1 MIINKI
7 KYFDRKIIFSLSIM
21 IISSI
26 PIKLYFFPY
35 GIPITEDGLSYFH
48 YAIDTSILGHLPNTT
63 LINNGWPLFLSIF
76 YSIFNSNNYL
86 DYMTLQRIIT
96 ISISTITIIPVYL
109 LLRRFFNYKYALLG
123 SILFIFEPRMI
134 QNSFLGLT
142 DSLFILLTTTT
153 LFLILSSRI
162 KIIYIAFAFAA
173 FATMVR
179 YEGVILF
186 CLISILYFIR
196 YRKNK
201 KELLK
206 YTIAI
211 SIFILIIL
219 PMSYARSNATGSNG
233 IGDHVLGGVEVY
245 ATEAISNQ
253 ENILVGISSYIL
265 SGLQSFIK
273 FFGWIMIPYFIL
285 FVPLGIFLMLKQKN
299 ENKIFIILSIII
311 LSIPA
316 LYAYS
321 RGIQET
327 RYLYLLHP
335 IFCVVSIFA
344 IKFLEERIKKI
355 IIIIIIAVVVSS
367 VVFLT
372 IKDTDYEHEKEA
384 FEIAKYVS
392 KYTNSINNY
401 NPESKYVRTTGISD
415 EFPILSNLVSFG
427 PKIVEMRTYYGEAN
441 YKSLIEFIEK
451 NKNNGLDHL
460 VLDGKNNRAVFFND
474 VFINEKEYP
483 YLTNIFDSTDYGYK
497 YHVKIY
503 KINYDKFDEFN

>member
-1 MIINKI
+1 MLINKI
-7 KYFDRKIIFSLSIM
+7 KYFDKKIIITLSII

-26 PIKLYFFPY
+26 PIKLFFFPY
-35 GIPITEDGLSYFH
+35 NIPITEDGLFYFR
-48 YAIDTSILGHLPNTT
+48 YAIDTSILGHLPNTI
-63 LINNGWPLFLSIF
+63 LINNGWPVFLSIF
-76 YSIFNSNNYL
+76 YSIFDSIFDSNNFL

-123 SILFIFEPRMI
+123 SILFLFEPRMI
-134 QNSFLGLT
+134 QNSFLGIT

-173 FATMVR
+173 FTTMVR
-179 YEGVILF
+179 YEGVILL
-186 CLISILYFIR
+186 CLISILYFIK

-211 SIFILIIL
+211 SIFILIML
-219 PMSYARSNATGSNG
+219 PMSYAKINATGSDG
-233 IGDHVLGGVEVY
+233 IGASVLGGVEVY
-245 ATEAISNQ
+245 ATEAISDQ
-253 ENILVGISSYIL
+253 ENILMGISSYIL

-299 ENKIFIILSIII
+299 ENRIFIILSIII

-335 IFCVVSIFA
+335 IFCVISIFA
-344 IKFLEERIKKI
+344 IKFLEEKIKQI
-355 IIIIIIAVVVSS
+355 IIIIIIVVVVSS
-367 VVFLT
+367 VAFLI
-372 IKDTDYEHEKEA
+372 IKDVDYEHEREA

-392 KYTNSINNY
+392 EYTNGINSY
-401 NPESKYVRTTGISD
+401 PPESKYVRVTGMIN
-415 EFPILSNLVSFG
+415 EFPILSNSVSFG
-427 PKIVEMRTYYGEAN
+427 PKVLNSN
-441 YKSLIEFIEK
+441 YESLVEFIQENEK
-451 NKNNGLDHL
+451 NGLDHL
-460 VLDGKNNRAVFFND
+460 VVDGKSNRAIFLND
-474 VFINEKEYP
+474 VFINEKKYP
-483 YLTNIFDSTDYGYK
+483 YLTNIFDSSNLGYN

-503 KINYDKFDEFN
+503 KINYDKFDEND